1 MARLSMSDY
10 GDEEQAREGHPHSPA
25 ATGIAGHGVA
35 GDGVAAENTGG
46 VPSYLAGVPDE
57 FQRLWT
63 PHRMVYIETGG
74 QPEDCPFC
82 DAPKRTDEEALIVAR
97 GRTAYVLLNLF
108 PYNSGHLL
116 VCPYRHVPLYDEAT
130 AEEIDEIARLTQTAM
145 RVLREVSRCDGFNIG
160 MNQGAVAGAG
170 VAAHL
175 HQHVVPRWATD
186 ANFFPIIAKT
196 KALPQL
202 LGDVRRAIADA
213 WPAAA

>member
-1 MARLSMSDY
+1 MTDAGTGHIEADDRLMDAS
-10 GDEEQAREGHPHSPA
+10 R
-25 ATGIAGHGVA
+25 I
-35 GDGVAAENTGG
+35 
-46 VPSYLAGVPDE
+46 AGVPDA

-63 PHRMVYIETGG
+63 PHRMAYIQAGP
-74 QPEDCPFC
+74 QPLRDDCPFC
-82 DAPKRTDEEALIVAR
+82 AAPDMPDEQALIVAR

-116 VCPYRHVPLYDEAT
+116 VCPYRHIGLYDEAT
-130 AEEIDEIARLTQTAM
+130 PEETVEIAELTQIAM
-145 RVLREVSRCDGFNIG
+145 RVRRDVSRCDGFNIG
-160 MNQGAVAGAG
+160 MNQGEVAGAG

-202 LGDVRRAIADA
+202 LGDVRQAVADA
-213 WPAAA
+213 WPV